1 MKVFKII
8 LFVMIW
14 AVFCMAE
21 PADYEP
27 FLLKQPDGTTLLA
40 RLVGDEH
47 FSVLETADGYILQ
60 KDALGYYAYADETG
74 KSSGIYARDPNSRSS
89 SELQF
94 LAKLNPDAIYQKLL
108 AESPDD
114 EALEYGIPKFALPKN
129 TAHARS
135 EQKTHSRRHPWSRNS
150 RPIFRYQIQECGPQ
164 KTIFRNAEQ
173 GRL

>member
-1 MKVFKII
+1 MRISQI
-8 LFVMIW
+8 ALFAMLC
-14 AVFCMAE
+14 ASLCMAE

-47 FSVLETADGYILQ
+47 FNVLETADGYILQ

-74 KSSGIYARDPNSRSS
+74 KSSVIYARDPNSRSS

-108 AESPDD
+108 ENPPMTKHWNTGYPNLRSQKYSACP
-114 EALEYGIPKFALPKN
+114 FRTKN
-129 TAHARS
+129 S
-135 EQKTHSRRHPWSRNS
+135 
-150 RPIFRYQIQECGPQ
+150 
-164 KTIFRNAEQ
+164 
-173 GRL
+173 L